1 MNAQPMRATLLVSL
15 SALAMLVG
23 VGLVS
28 SLPAVPAADR
38 VLERIIP
45 ARLLP
50 VFVLRGSAAA
60 FTNRSMQGQW
70 WLVAFGYAGCPDVC
84 PTTLAQLVNVRRLI
98 VAAGKT
104 PPSVLFVSVDP
115 RRDTPQLLQNYVA
128 YFSPSFIG
136 VSGAPAQLEVF
147 ADALG
152 ASFSVH
158 DSVHDSVHESVHD
171 SVHDSA
177 AYAVGHSTA
186 VLLIDPGGRLVARV
200 SPPFAAQQL
209 ADELVARTALH
220 GLAPSTLRH
229 THKGIMARLIAHE

>member
-1 MNAQPMRATLLVSL
+1 MLGPPHECWSRHMNAQPMRAALLVSL

-23 VGLVS
+23 VWLVS

-147 ADALG
+147 ADALD
-152 ASFSVH
+152 ASF
-158 DSVHDSVHESVHD
+158 

>member
-158 DSVHDSVHESVHD
+158 DSVHDS
-171 SVHDSA
+171 A